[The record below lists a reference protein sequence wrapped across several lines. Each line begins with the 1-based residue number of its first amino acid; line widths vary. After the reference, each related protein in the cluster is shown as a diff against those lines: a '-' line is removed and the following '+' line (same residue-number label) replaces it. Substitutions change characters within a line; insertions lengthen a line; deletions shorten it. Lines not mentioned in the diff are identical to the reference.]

1 MRSTPSDDLNPLP
14 TPPDRPEPA
23 RNSAPPILVIDG
35 AVLLPELPRFQ
46 RPVPVFA
53 VSMATTL
60 SRGFSDLLTTG

>member
-35 AVLLPELPRFQ
+35 AVLLPELPRF
-46 RPVPVFA
+46 
-53 VSMATTL
+53 
-60 SRGFSDLLTTG
+60 SDLYQSLPYQWLRRCLVAFQTF